1 MTDPITARWPR
12 PLPPVRTARET
23 RVRDDATAAALRAY
37 LQASTDVPVKAV
49 LCL

>member
-12 PLPPVRTARET
+12 PTTEFTVARAT

-37 LQASTDVPVKAV
+37 LEVATEVPTSRVIR
-49 LCL
+49 L